1 MNFIDQKR
9 ADQIIPEGVFR
20 KIIDY
25 IVLLGSGE
33 KVEIEKSSSME
44 LRIKDTIIYLDDR
57 NLRYYQ
63 VYFES
68 HLIEQTERYYS
79 EQLKAWKDVSVREQT
94 RLIKSVLESE
104 EAFSA
109 EFIPHSQNIYIST
122 IQKILIE
129 MNAQNLVKNQVSGLR
144 YMILNQSEEDITVLY
159 NLLKIRP
166 ESLVHLGQEL

>member
-1 MNFIDQKR
+1 M
-9 ADQIIPEGVFR
+9 
-20 KIIDY
+20 
-25 IVLLGSGE
+25 
-33 KVEIEKSSSME
+33 
-44 LRIKDTIIYLDDR
+44 
-57 NLRYYQ
+57 
-63 VYFES
+63 
-68 HLIEQTERYYS
+68 
-79 EQLKAWKDVSVREQT
+79 REQT

-166 ESLVHLGQEL
+166 ESLVHLG